1 MKLQDF
7 VTAARV
13 DALEQVGLP
22 LVFILWEF
30 PEIGGATLGVP
41 VPLLVLFG
49 RSILDP
55 PYFGKLPY
63 LVFVNQR
70 IAKALK

>member
-13 DALEQVGLP
+13 DALEQVGLL
-22 LVFILWEF
+22 LVFIWEF
-30 PEIGGATLGVP
+30 PEIRGATLGVP

-49 RSILDP
+49 DLYWAPPILGN
-55 PYFGKLPY
+55 YHIWSLLTKELP
-63 LVFVNQR
+63 
-70 IAKALK
+70 KP